1 MSGHSKWATIKHKK
15 AATDAKRGK
24 QFTKIIKEI
33 TIAAR
38 SGGDPDGNPR
48 LRTVMVQ
55 ISWFWLLHQPT
66 SALSRWFQER
76 VKLDGGRRRKPAVI
90 ALARKLLIAL
100 WKFVRHGVVIEGAI
114 MKTA

>member
-1 MSGHSKWATIKHKK
+1 MA
-15 AATDAKRGK
+15 
-24 QFTKIIKEI
+24 
-33 TIAAR
+33 
-38 SGGDPDGNPR
+38 GNPR

-76 VKLDGGRRRKPAVI
+76 VKLDGGRRGKPAVI